1 MFRLRDFQSQ
11 RRHLCQQSLR
21 QQVAPKASYRVN
33 LPLQMAECEA
43 NYWKLMKLVSEAAQ
57 DQYQFKV
64 SRDQRYWLHKLQVV
78 ERSPYT
84 TTLVL
89 SMESSQPSLWL
100 KMPRLTVRIYKDA
113 KLAEVLAWE
122 GHKRL
127 RPCYSY
133 PNPHMYHQD
142 EKLQI
147 NQFLGEWL
155 SLCLAEG
162 HSLDD
167 VSTSL
172 MG

>member
-1 MFRLRDFQSQ
+1 MFRLRGFQSQ

-43 NYWKLMKLVSEAAQ
+43 NYWKLAKLVSDANE
-57 DQYQFKV
+57 DLYEFRI
-64 SRDQRYWLHKLQVV
+64 SRGQRYWLHRLQVI

-89 SMESSQPSLWL
+89 SMESSQPSQWL
-100 KMPRLTVRIYKDA
+100 RMPKLTVRIYKDA

-127 RPCYSY
+127 RPCYTY
-133 PNPHMYHQD
+133 PNPNMYHQD

-155 SLCLAEG
+155 GLCLTEG

-167 VSTSL
+167 VTASL